1 MRVILWGSYIIYEI
15 FVCNSLNCNNVQN
28 WPFMF
33 SFKWS
38 EDGFAVEGYGL
49 LIVLIYWAI
58 GIVDLRWK
66 TAELDLMDC
75 GRRRK

>member
-1 MRVILWGSYIIYEI
+1 MKFLSVIVWIVIQTVVFKI
-15 FVCNSLNCNNVQN
+15 NVQN

-38 EDGFAVEGYGL
+38 EDAFVIEGCGL
-49 LIVLIYWAI
+49 LIIVLIYWAI
-58 GIVDLRWK
+58 GIVCLRRK